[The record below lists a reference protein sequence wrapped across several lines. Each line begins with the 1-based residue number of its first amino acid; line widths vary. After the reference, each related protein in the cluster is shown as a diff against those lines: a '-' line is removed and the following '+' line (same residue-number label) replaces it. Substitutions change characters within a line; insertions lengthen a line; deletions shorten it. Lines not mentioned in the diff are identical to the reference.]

1 MAKKGTKA
9 PSRPCEKCGKAYH
22 PRKAEC
28 PWCGT
33 ANPTARKKG
42 GAVRSVSAN
51 PRLPGRPRKGQGQAA
66 PVNGNALKAAILFV
80 QDAGGFDAAKA
91 ALNEIETI
99 RNL

>member
-9 PSRPCEKCGKAYH
+9 PSRPCEKCGRAYH

-42 GAVRSVSAN
+42 GAIKSVSAN
-51 PRLPGRPRKGQGQAA
+51 PRLAGRPRKGQADL
-66 PVNGNALKAAILFV
+66 VNGNALRAAILFV
-80 QDAGGFDAAKA
+80 QDAGGFEAAKA